1 MYSRFNDLQKADII
15 AQYWRGRPVTKICE
29 EYSIS
34 KSTVYDW
41 VRPYSVKRE
50 SEEVG
55 RHVFIQKEMV
65 NLQNKMCRL
74 NTIIEILGK
83 AECLRSAP
91 LEERLAAFQRLKGQ
105 YGTNILLEA
114 LDISKGTYHSRILH
128 NDAPSLRRERY
139 ERISDAVREIFDES
153 RQCYGADKILSVLQ
167 SRGVR
172 TSKKFVLRIMRD
184 LGLTSI
190 RAYSKHDYTAQR
202 RKNVVSRK
210 FSVEMPNQIWVGDVA
225 QHMVKGVYFYI
236 CVVIDLFSR
245 KVLAHRVSPS
255 CSAKMITLTFKTAFA
270 ERGYPE
276 GLVFH
281 SDQGTQ
287 YTSAAFRGLLSS
299 YGVTQSFSYPGR
311 PVDNA
316 VAESFFANLKREEL
330 YRHDYRSEREFREA
344 VTDYIENYNSVR
356 PHRSNNYKSPDTK
369 ERDYFSRMQE

>member
-1 MYSRFNDLQKADII
+1 MHSKFTDIQKADVI
-15 AQYWRGRPVTKICE
+15 AQYWRGKPVTKICE
-29 EYSIS
+29 EYAVS
-34 KSTVYDW
+34 KSTVYAW
-41 VRPYSVKRE
+41 IRPCSVK
-50 SEEVG
+50 EEAEAVG

-83 AECLRSAP
+83 AECLRNAP
-91 LEERLAAFQRLKGQ
+91 LEDRLAEFQRLKGQ

-114 LDISKGTYHSRILH
+114 LNISKGTYHNRILH
-128 NDAPSLRRERY
+128 NNSSSPRRERY
-139 ERISDAVREIFDES
+139 EHISNEVRAIFDES

-167 SRGVR
+167 SRGIC

-190 RAYSKHDYTAQR
+190 RAYSKHDYTSQR

-245 KVLAHRVSPS
+245 KVLAYRVSPC
-255 CSAKMITLTFKTAFA
+255 CSAKMITATFKAAYA

-287 YTSAAFRGLLSS
+287 YTSAAFRALLSS

-356 PHRSNNYKSPDTK
+356 PHRSNNYKSPNIK
-369 ERDYFSRMQE
+369 ERDYFNRVQE

>member
-1 MYSRFNDLQKADII
+1 MD
-15 AQYWRGRPVTKICE
+15 
-29 EYSIS
+29 
-34 KSTVYDW
+34 STVFGKGGGRGCW
-41 VRPYSVKRE
+41 KARFYSEGNGK
-50 SEEVG
+50 
-55 RHVFIQKEMV
+55 
-65 NLQNKMCRL
+65 LQNKMCRL

-83 AECLRSAP
+83 AECLRNAP
-91 LEERLAAFQRLKGQ
+91 LEERLAEFQRLKGQ

-114 LDISKGTYHSRILH
+114 LNISKGTYHSRILH
-128 NDAPSLRRERY
+128 SDAPTARQERY
-139 ERISDAVREIFDES
+139 EYISNEVRGIFDES

-167 SRGVR
+167 SRGVC
-172 TSKKFVLRIMRD
+172 TSKKYVLRIMRD

-236 CVVIDLFSR
+236 CIVIDLFSR
-245 KVLAHRVSPS
+245 KVLAHRVSPC
-255 CSAKMITLTFKTAFA
+255 CSAKMITSTFKTAYA
-270 ERGYPE
+270 ERGYPK

-287 YTSAAFRGLLSS
+287 YTSAAFRALLSS

-330 YRHDYRSEREFREA
+330 YRHVYRSEREFREA
-344 VTDYIENYNSVR
+344 VSDYIANYNSVR
-356 PHRSNNYKSPDTK
+356 PHRSNNYRSPDTK
-369 ERDYFSRMQE
+369 ERDYFNRIQE